1 MSRLAATGLRVGYGP
16 KTIID
21 SLDVAIPDTQVT
33 TIIGPNG
40 CGKSTLL
47 RAMANLLPTQAGE
60 VTLDGTPIRA
70 LRRRDLARSLGVLPQ
85 TPVAPDG
92 LIVSDLVARGRHPH
106 QAWYRQWSSD
116 DKDEVM
122 TALRMTKVDDLADRT
137 VDSLSGGQRQRV
149 WISLVL
155 AQQTDILFLDEPTT
169 YLDLSHSIE
178 VLELV
183 HRLSR
188 EHGRTIVMVLHDLNL
203 ALRYSD
209 NLVVM
214 RGGSLKAVGKP
225 QDVIS
230 PELLKQVFDLDAVV
244 VECPVTG
251 GAPGVPARVGGGG
264 CLLGCVVGAHG
275 DVPFLRCALLL
286 HGGFLLIGHNLGCEH
301 VSRGFRIFHA
311 LVARA
316 HNIAH
321 NLVVL
326 AR

>member
-1 MSRLAATGLRVGYGP
+1 
-16 KTIID
+16 
-21 SLDVAIPDTQVT
+21 
-33 TIIGPNG
+33 
-40 CGKSTLL
+40 
-47 RAMANLLPTQAGE
+47 MANLLPTQAGE

-178 VLELV
+178 VLGLV

-214 RGGSLKAVGKP
+214 RDGSLKAVGKP

-251 GAPGVPARVGGGG
+251 GPLIVPA
-264 CLLGCVVGAHG
+264 
-275 DVPFLRCALLL
+275 
-286 HGGFLLIGHNLGCEH
+286 
-301 VSRGFRIFHA
+301 
-311 LVARA
+311 
-316 HNIAH
+316 
-321 NLVVL
+321 
-326 AR
+326 